1 MREAGT
7 PTEPADLLVTSG
19 GQQALDLLA
28 RVLLDPGDRVICEG
42 PTYPG
47 AVPVLMAAQAD
58 VIHVPVDRDG
68 IDPAGARRRARALRA
83 RGPARPS

>member
-1 MREAGT
+1 MRAAGT
-7 PTEPADLLVTSG
+7 PAEPADLLVTSG
-19 GQQALDLLA
+19 GQQALDLIA

-58 VIHVPVDRDG
+58 VIHVGRSRRTSTPRVMTC
-68 IDPAGARRRARALRA
+68 GAASRTVRRKR
-83 RGPARPS
+83 S